1 MVVAVHF
8 PVCGD
13 AGGFL
18 FPAPA
23 GSGVGGYRTKSAD
36 CPGGA
41 GQGGVPTEPPGAVV
55 HHDGDLGQ
63 VDVAV
68 RVGQLGDPPGPGALG
83 LGEQRV
89 DARADPGV
97 QDGGDV
103 AGSGQV
109 PGGDGGADDVG
120 GVQAGQ
126 FGGVQRTEQPPGPV
140 GELAAV
146 PGRQRGHHELA
157 VAVVAGGLGF
167 GGPDRVQDGEVV
179 GVGQVAAPGLGGRQ
193 FGAVAAQDVGEHG
206 DRLER
211 IVSAGTRRWLGG
223 WESLAFATDAIVAG
237 EFGGG
242 PGAGLRVGGPGRGG
256 EHVGQVGVGAA
267 GHRGVQPLPV
277 FGAGD
282 QCDAGVH
289 GGALGGV
296 PGDRVCEVG
305 RLVAGRSG
313 RPGQ

>member
-1 MVVAVHF
+1 MAVAVHF
-8 PVCGD
+8 PVRGD
-13 AGGFL
+13 ARDFL
-18 FPAPA
+18 FPAAA

-41 GQGGVPTEPPGAVV
+41 GQGGVPAEPPGAVV

-89 DARADPGV
+89 GTRADPGV
-97 QDGGDV
+97 QDGGNV

-109 PGGDGGADDVG
+109 PGGDSGTDDVG

-126 FGGVQRTEQPPGPV
+126 FGGVQRTEQPLGQV
-140 GELAAV
+140 GELAPA

-157 VAVVAGGLGF
+157 VTVVAGGLGF
-167 GGPDRVQDGEVV
+167 GGPDRLQDGEVV
-179 GVGQVAAPGLGGRQ
+179 GVGQVAAPGLGSRH

-211 IVSAGTRRWLGG
+211 LVSPGTRRWLGG
-223 WESLAFATDAIVAG
+223 QASLAFATGAVVAL
-237 EFGGG
+237 EFGGRA
-242 PGAGLRVGGPGRGG
+242 GAGLRVGGPGRGG
-256 EHVGQVGVGAA
+256 EHERHVHVGAA
-267 GHRGVQPLPV
+267 GHGRVQPLPV
-277 FGAGD
+277 LFAGD
-282 QCDAGVH
+282 
-289 GGALGGV
+289 
-296 PGDRVCEVG
+296 
-305 RLVAGRSG
+305 
-313 RPGQ
+313 